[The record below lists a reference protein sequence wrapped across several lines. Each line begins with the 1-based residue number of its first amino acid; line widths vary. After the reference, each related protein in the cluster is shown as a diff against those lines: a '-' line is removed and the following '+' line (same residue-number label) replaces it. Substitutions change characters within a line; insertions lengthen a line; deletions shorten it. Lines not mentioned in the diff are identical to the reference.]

1 MNFELLNENEYQKR
15 FKELKLLQIIE
26 RDNDLKVNY
35 SQSLLDLV
43 GEDFDVFPPPK
54 KSSKM
59 RFGSC
64 YTNAIK
70 KMDQGYQYVEGIITQ
85 KNSGQ
90 KISHAWNID
99 PNGKHVDFTILE
111 TANYVYKGV
120 IIPRHILCQV
130 GFKNGG
136 IWYCCLPYLNLVL

>member
-70 KMDQGYQYVEGIITQ
+70 KMDQGYQYV
-85 KNSGQ
+85 
-90 KISHAWNID
+90 
-99 PNGKHVDFTILE
+99 
-111 TANYVYKGV
+111 
-120 IIPRHILCQV
+120 
-130 GFKNGG
+130 
-136 IWYCCLPYLNLVL
+136 

>member
-1 MNFELLNENEYQKR
+1 MKIELLDENEYQKR
-15 FKELKLLQIIE
+15 FKELKLLQIVE

-43 GEDFDVFPPPK
+43 GKDFDVFPPPK

-59 RFGSC
+59 KSGSC

-70 KMDQGYQYVEGIITQ
+70 KLDKGYQYVEGIITD
-85 KNSGQ
+85 KISGE

-99 PNGKHVDFTILE
+99 SNGRHIDFTILE

-120 IIPRHILCQV
+120 TISRHILYQI

-136 IWYCCLPYLNLVL
+136 IRYCCLPYLNLVL